1 MSSNFACP
9 CCDSSN
15 ITVFYEVEKAP
26 VHSVLLLPTR
36 EEAVNYPTGTVRLG
50 FCHDCGFIYN
60 VAFDANLQHE
70 YSERYEETQGFS
82 STFNTFSQRL
92 ANDLIERHQLRNK
105 QVIEIGCGKGE
116 FLTLLCQLGDNRG
129 IGFDPSYVRERS
141 RSEADER
148 VTFVR
153 DFFSEKYSD
162 YQADFICCKMT
173 MEHISRPAELMHA
186 VKRMTDDAPDT
197 IIFFQVPEITHILK
211 EAGFW
216 DIYYE
221 HCSYFSPGS
230 MARLFR
236 RIGFD
241 VLNLRVDYGGQYLMI
256 EAKPARG
263 ADKTFPE
270 LENDLVSLAELV
282 KEFPVVFEHARTF
295 WKGTL
300 QQIREQGK
308 RAVLWGSGS
317 KGVAFLTTLD
327 IREEIE
333 YTVDIN
339 PHKHGTYM
347 AGTGQ
352 QIVGPDFLKEYRPDL
367 VIIMNPVYRDEI
379 QRDLNERGL
388 TPDIMAVTQEV

>member
-1 MSSNFACP
+1 MASNFVCP
-9 CCDSSN
+9 CCNSLN
-15 ITVFYEVEKAP
+15 ITIFYTVENAP
-26 VHSVLLLPTR
+26 VHSVLLLPSR
-36 EEAVNYPTGTVRLG
+36 EEAVNYPTGTVQPG

-60 VAFDANLQHE
+60 VAFDAELQHE

-82 STFNTFSQRL
+82 STFTAFSQRL
-92 ANDLIERHQLRNK
+92 AAELVEQYNLHNK
-105 QVIEIGCGKGE
+105 QIVEIGCGKGE
-116 FLTLLCQLGDNRG
+116 FLTLLCQLGNNHG

-141 RSEADER
+141 RSQPDER

-153 DFFSEKYSD
+153 DFFSEKYAH
-162 YQADFICCKMT
+162 YQADFVCCKMT
-173 MEHISRPAELMHA
+173 MEHISCPAELMRA
-186 VKRMTDDAPDT
+186 IKRMTADAPDT
-197 IIFFQVPEITHILK
+197 VIFFQVPEVTRILQDT
-211 EAGFW
+211 GFW

-236 RIGFD
+236 RTGFD

-256 EAKPARG
+256 EAKPASGGSARG
-263 ADKTFPE
+263 KTFPE
-270 LENDLVSLAELV
+270 LENDLDRLAALV
-282 KEFPVVFEHARTF
+282 EAFPAAFEQARAF

-317 KGVAFLTTLD
+317 KGVAFLTTLG
-327 IREEIE
+327 IRDEIE

-352 QIVGPDFLKEYRPDL
+352 QIVGPDFLQGYRPDL
-367 VIIMNPVYRDEI
+367 VIIMNPVYKDEI
-379 QRDLNERGL
+379 QRDLSERGL
-388 TPDIMAVTQEV
+388 TPEIMTV